1 MKVKRNDH
9 EATQSHAVPDVI
21 KKKKTIFS
29 GNLKQRSTESRIT
42 TKICSEA
49 PMRNSALRNCDTYHQ
64 TFGLL
69 WTKII
74 FDSFG

>member
-9 EATQSHAVPDVI
+9 EATQSHAVPGVI

-29 GNLKQRSTESRIT
+29 GNLIQRSTESRIT

-49 PMRNSALRNCDTYHQ
+49 PMRNSALRNCE
-64 TFGLL
+64 
-69 WTKII
+69 IVRAI
-74 FDSFG
+74 